1 MSPQEALQ
9 QKHVVLVQSPV
20 ESLLL
25 SSGSWWM
32 QNFICAL
39 QDWSLCFPH
48 SCGRRVIKSHWPSR
62 SDSLGSPS
70 PFVGSPGWK
79 LDTGFRT
86 FTTVGELLWYYCS
99 PVYLVGME
107 FDFIMIVP
115 LLPSYCGFFF
125 VFGCGV
131 SFLVGPSILLL
142 MVVQQLGVILVLLKE
157 EMSTCPSTPPS

>member
-1 MSPQEALQ
+1 M
-9 QKHVVLVQSPV
+9 
-20 ESLLL
+20 
-25 SSGSWWM
+25 
-32 QNFICAL
+32 
-39 QDWSLCFPH
+39 
-48 SCGRRVIKSHWPSR
+48 
-62 SDSLGSPS
+62 
-70 PFVGSPGWK
+70 
-79 LDTGFRT
+79 
-86 FTTVGELLWYYCS
+86 GELLWYYCS